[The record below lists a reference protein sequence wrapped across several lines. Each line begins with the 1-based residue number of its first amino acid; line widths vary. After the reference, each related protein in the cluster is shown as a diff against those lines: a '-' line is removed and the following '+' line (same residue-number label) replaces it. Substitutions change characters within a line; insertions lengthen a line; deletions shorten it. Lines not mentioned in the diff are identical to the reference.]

1 MYLHLLSEKKI
12 ICEVSI
18 SIQKQQHLLGVLRG
32 LLLSLNQH
40 HRLQLATS
48 TLVSAQGMVSRD

>member
-1 MYLHLLSEKKI
+1 M
-12 ICEVSI
+12 ICEVPI

-48 TLVSAQGMVSRD
+48 ALVSTQGMVSRDEGII

>member
-1 MYLHLLSEKKI
+1 MV
-12 ICEVSI
+12 CEVPI

-48 TLVSAQGMVSRD
+48 ALVSTPGMVSGHEGII